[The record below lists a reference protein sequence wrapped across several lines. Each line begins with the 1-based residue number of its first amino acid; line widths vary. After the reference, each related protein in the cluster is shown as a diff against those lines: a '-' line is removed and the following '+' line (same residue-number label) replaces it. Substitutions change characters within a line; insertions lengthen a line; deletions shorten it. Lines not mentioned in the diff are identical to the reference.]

1 MAASHNGWRGR
12 RGNAKADGG
21 KNQRA
26 CSRTSPTADRGRLVS
41 GSYRVPRVI
50 ASGDLGLELGAL
62 RGDPAEELARSGAQL
77 MLCSCLEAEVTLTP
91 QVRRSGRH
99 RPWHLDQARPQED

>member
-1 MAASHNGWRGR
+1 M
-12 RGNAKADGG
+12 
-21 KNQRA
+21 
-26 CSRTSPTADRGRLVS
+26 S